1 MRYERVGCNA
11 FAADNNLNLNQKRI
25 KMSKTEKIKL
35 TDLRI
40 NTENYRF
47 EPVASQKEAID
58 KMIGDQGEKLFNL
71 AEHVVSNGLN
81 PNDKIQVVVS
91 QHENTKFNV
100 LEGNRRTVSL
110 KLLNNPDL
118 IDNSRDTSLKNKF
131 KKLHD
136 DYKSLIIE
144 DVECTVYDSPSEAEK
159 WIKLKHA
166 GQLDGIGRVTWNAQ
180 QVDRFEEKVEGK
192 SSIVLQAIKMLEKS
206 ADVPNEVKSNL
217 PYLKSS
223 NLERLISDPKVRTF
237 LGVEINNGII
247 QSEVEEKEVVKG
259 LTQMVKHLLDPKF
272 KVSEIY
278 TKEDREDYIKKF
290 PQESK
295 PNIGNKAE
303 KPWQFN
309 SSSNP
314 TPKPTSKPKPA
325 SKPASK
331 PNPKDRDILIPKS
344 CIMKIKNPK
353 VNAIYHELQKL
364 KISKF
369 TNATAVSFRVFIE
382 LSLDCYIEENNLMT
396 QNNKLITK
404 VNEVANHLETNK
416 LAAKNICKGIR
427 NSASNKNDLLGIE
440 TWHAYVH
447 NANFSPTSSNL
458 TITWDNIQP
467 FIEKVW
473 ENIK

>member
-1 MRYERVGCNA
+1 MT
-11 FAADNNLNLNQKRI
+11 
-25 KMSKTEKIKL
+25 KTEKIKL
-35 TDLRI
+35 TDLHI

-58 KMIGDQGEKLFNL
+58 KMVEDQGEKLLNL
-71 AEHVVSNGLN
+71 GEHVVINGLN

-91 QHENTKFNV
+91 QHDNTKYNV

-118 IDNSRDTSLKNKF
+118 IDGIRHTSLKNKF

-136 DYKSLIIE
+136 DNKYLIIE
-144 DVECTVYDSPSEAEK
+144 EVECTVYDSPSEAEK
-159 WIKLKHA
+159 WIKLKHT
-166 GQLDGIGRVTWNAQ
+166 GQFNGIGTVTWNAQ
-180 QVDRFEEKVEGK
+180 QVDRFEEKIEGK

-206 ADVPNEVKSNL
+206 GDVPKEVKSNL
-217 PYLKSS
+217 PNLKSS

-259 LTQMVKHLLDPKF
+259 LTQMVKQLLDPKF

-278 TKEDREDYIKKF
+278 TKEDREDFIKKF

-309 SSSNP
+309 SYSNP
-314 TPKPTSKPKPA
+314 TPKPTTKLKP
-325 SKPASK
+325 K
-331 PNPKDRDILIPKS
+331 PNPKDRDILIPKN

-382 LSLDCYIEENNLMT
+382 LSLDCYIEENKLT
-396 QNNKLITK
+396 TANNKLITK

-416 LAAKNICKGIR
+416 LAAKHICKGIR